1 MTERPD
7 PFRSVAC
14 DLLCVLVEAG
24 RPMSLRELESCEA
37 LDRDDAVRQLS
48 VARVA
53 GFVRRVRV
61 PGRSPEPSYQ
71 PTALGAM
78 IARRTTRQRA
88 AAAATAA

>member
-24 RPMSLRELESCEA
+24 HPMGLSELERSEA

-61 PGRSPEPSYQ
+61 PGREPEPAYQ
-71 PTALGAM
+71 PTALGVM
-78 IARRTTRQRA
+78 IARRTTRMRA
-88 AAAATAA
+88 AAAAAVG